1 VQATQATALAK
12 QVTDAAEANR
22 AAVAAAAAASS
33 TALAAA
39 LEPIQKDIQELRKAQ
54 YEAAGSKTQIVETQA
69 KGANIGLWVGL
80 AVAGFV
86 GLLVLVATVVTV
98 VVATGG

>member
-1 VQATQATALAK
+1 MRH
-12 QVTDAAEANR
+12 DP
-22 AAVAAAAAASS
+22 
-33 TALAAA
+33 
-39 LEPIQKDIQELRKAQ
+39 PIVR
-54 YEAAGSKTQIVETQA
+54 GGVNGKTQIVETQA